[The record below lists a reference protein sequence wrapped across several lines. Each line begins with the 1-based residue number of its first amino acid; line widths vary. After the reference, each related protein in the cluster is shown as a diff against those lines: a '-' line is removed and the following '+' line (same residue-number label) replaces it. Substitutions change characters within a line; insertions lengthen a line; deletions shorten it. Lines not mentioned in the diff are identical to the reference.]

1 MHFICKV
8 LISLIFDKSFTFLQ
22 YTFVKNSVASV
33 LWLVLK
39 YLQATL
45 ILQIGNATF
54 VNNPKLKNLKLDSNK
69 LSGSVTLTFSDDM
82 TNVEEI
88 NFNGKWF
95 IEIVLFLIFAKVS
108 YNI

>member
-1 MHFICKV
+1 M
-8 LISLIFDKSFTFLQ
+8 
-22 YTFVKNSVASV
+22 
-33 LWLVLK
+33 WLVLK

-82 TNVEEI
+82 AVIEEI
-88 NFNGKWF
+88 LLNGLLILKVLIQNLSKVLRKLTF
-95 IEIVLFLIFAKVS
+95 INCNYLEM
-108 YNI
+108 